1 MNRSKRFLDFPFDWF
16 HLFFMF
22 HLLFIKSE
30 LPSGKCKCE
39 SKFEFEILR
48 GIPIWISPLLCGL
61 RRCRQRVLRENHFD
75 ANSLQCEKLT
85 FAVHLPTFEKADF
98 EDWICRWQGTQ
109 VWLHQGLEFGSG
121 ALTLLKSDIR
131 PPHILKLQ
139 GSLPLLKQMFSTF
152 QHHES
157 KRDADG
163 NGDNDN
169 NCKLAIGHTAGP
181 VSKFSAFATTAL
193 NLWYTWYTA
202 EHKLRHKSVKGING
216 HLQNFI
222 IIPWWVR
229 NRHWGWGYHLPE
241 TKLISITI
249 KGPYKELCEFDLKRK
264 RR

>member
-1 MNRSKRFLDFPFDWF
+1 MRQLKSAKVEKYHNGEHYNDDDYHHWAKVHEYRKSMMNRSKRFLDFPFDWF

-48 GIPIWISPLLCGL
+48 GIPIWISPLLRGL

-75 ANSLQCEKLT
+75 ANSLQCDKLT

-109 VWLHQGLEFGSG
+109 VWLHQGLEFV
-121 ALTLLKSDIR
+121 
-131 PPHILKLQ
+131 
-139 GSLPLLKQMFSTF
+139 KQMFSTF

-202 EHKLRHKSVKGING
+202 EHKLREPQAINQSKGSMAICKTSSSSHG
-216 HLQNFI
+216 
-222 IIPWWVR
+222 WE
-229 NRHWGWGYHLPE
+229 WGYHLPE
-241 TKLISITI
+241 TKW
-249 KGPYKELCEFDLKRK
+249 
-264 RR
+264 